1 MRLVQKK
8 TFLFFYIFTV
18 GIATMGLEMSASRLF
33 APHLG
38 ATMVVWAALIGV
50 ILLAL
55 AGGYVWGGRLADRYP
70 RPQVI
75 FWITLAVGL
84 WIAAI
89 PITAPH
95 LIKAIGSI
103 GLTGVAWL
111 ATVSIICSVVLLGP
125 PIMGLGM
132 VTPFV
137 LRLILDKV
145 SRAGEVA
152 GGMFAISTTGNILGV
167 FLPTLV
173 TIPLLGTWQTIE
185 GMAGLL
191 IIVSIIGLGAKSAP
205 GLLLA
210 VPFFFF
216 NPQLQS
222 ASKNHELVTG
232 RDSFYQFVRVE
243 KDIHGPARY
252 LVTNEGGGTQS
263 VAGTPGLYAKGYWDY
278 FPPLVS
284 LAGGEGQKKVLVLGS
299 AGGTIARQIRR
310 LVPGHPLIIGVEI
323 DPLVIEYGYRYF
335 DNKSYDQVISA
346 DGRRYLQE
354 SDQQYDLIIVD
365 AYSQQMYIPFHM
377 ATKEFFRLAQNDLA
391 DGGIL
396 AMNVG
401 VFSANSKLM
410 LNIASTLKDVFQYL
424 YVVPLPHSFSYVM
437 IASDKAL
444 DWGSWKAASLGL
456 EPLVETM
463 KLLAKEAPDQ
473 IGGLVFTDNRAPVE
487 FTTDR
492 EYWQFMREVARRRD
506 SQL

>member
-1 MRLVQKK
+1 MRLVQNK

-167 FLPTLV
+167 FLPTLI

-222 ASKNHELVTG
+222 ASTNHELVTG

-243 KDIHGPARY
+243 KDTDGPATY

-263 VAGTPGLYAKGYWDY
+263 VAGLPGLYTNGYWDY
-278 FPPLVS
+278 FPPLMT
-284 LAGGEGQKKVLVLGS
+284 LRGNDARKRVLVLGS
-299 AGGTIARQIRR
+299 AGGTIACQIRK
-310 LVPGHPLIIGVEI
+310 LAAGHPIVDGVEI

-335 DNKSYDQVISA
+335 DNKAYDAVFTA

-354 SDQQYDLIIVD
+354 SKRKYDLIIVD
-365 AYSQQMYIPFHM
+365 AYSQQMYVPFHM
-377 ATKEFFRLAQNDLA
+377 ATVEFFQLAQSNLSL
-391 DGGIL
+391 GGAV

-401 VFSANSKLM
+401 AFSAESKLAQS
-410 LNIASTLKDVFQYL
+410 IATTLKAVFPHV
-424 YVVPLPHSFSYVM
+424 YVVPLPHSFTYIMV
-437 IASDKAL
+437 ASDQAVDWASWQPSSPGLAPLAEVMKAL
-444 DWGSWKAASLGL
+444 
-456 EPLVETM
+456 V
-463 KLLAKEAPDQ
+463 KEVPDKTS
-473 IGGLVFTDNRAPVE
+473 GLVFTDNRAPVE
-487 FTTDR
+487 FATDR
-492 EYWQFMREVARRRD
+492 EYWQFRREMAKRGD
-506 SQL
+506 SAL